1 METGATEVPISAL
14 FPVQHIGLNGTIG
27 ATGGTAFFV
36 LHSQVAF
43 CTRAAIYE
51 GGRAAQFANLR
62 YHTGLIHFIHYLMEI
77 SVFMVS
83 EGYV

>member
-1 METGATEVPISAL
+1 MDVGR
-14 FPVQHIGLNGTIG
+14 G
-27 ATGGTAFFV
+27 
-36 LHSQVAF
+36 
-43 CTRAAIYE
+43 E
-51 GGRAAQFANLR
+51 GPGREGSGPFRVAQFANLR

>member
-1 METGATEVPISAL
+1 MNDRRIIVLGTLNERVMKGSLVER
-14 FPVQHIGLNGTIG
+14 GLKERLYD
-27 ATGGTAFFV
+27 V
-36 LHSQVAF
+36 
-43 CTRAAIYE
+43 
-51 GGRAAQFANLR
+51 AQFANLR